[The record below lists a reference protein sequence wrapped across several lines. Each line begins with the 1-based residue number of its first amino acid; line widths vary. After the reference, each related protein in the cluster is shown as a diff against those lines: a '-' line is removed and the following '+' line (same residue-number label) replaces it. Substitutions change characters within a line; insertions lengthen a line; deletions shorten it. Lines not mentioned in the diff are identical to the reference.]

1 MRIFSLV
8 LVLGTM
14 LLGASGAFA
23 KDGARVQFVEFP
35 NLVIKGDIKAPAV
48 TFENARDRV
57 KFERLMRL
65 EKRFLEPF
73 DENGHAGREPGLK

>member
-1 MRIFSLV
+1 MRLVYVV
-8 LVLGTM
+8 LVLGFV
-14 LLGASGAFA
+14 LFGAAGAQA

-48 TFENARDRV
+48 TFDSARDRV

-73 DENGHAGREPGLK
+73 DENGPAGREPGLK